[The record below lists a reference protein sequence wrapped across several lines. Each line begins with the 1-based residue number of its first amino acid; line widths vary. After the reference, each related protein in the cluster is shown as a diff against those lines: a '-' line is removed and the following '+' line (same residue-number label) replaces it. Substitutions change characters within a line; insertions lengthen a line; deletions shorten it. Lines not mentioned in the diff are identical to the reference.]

1 MGDEGNVMRL
11 LLEMMT
17 YLEDKPDPAES
28 CEPGVLDGPA
38 ADAAAPYAADDY
50 EPPRRWQAAA
60 RSRPRDE
67 RRRVLR
73 LATEKLAAIE
83 ENERC
88 LRWEKDLRQATLL
101 QNMAA
106 RLETEARA
114 ERAARVARSRGAR
127 SYSRTLGRSLGGA
140 HDTCGQRRR
149 RRRDEGRLLEADVQE
164 MFSDIYH
171 PPAPALIGRDGG
183 ESPTKRPRLGWENAD
198 PNAAPQEQV
207 RFGDEPPLGCAAA
220 AGFADFQHV
229 FHHLVPSL
237 ES

>member
-1 MGDEGNVMRL
+1 MCTFERSVARGGRLPDQLCAPCGATVHGAGVTRAPTGGAARAVLSRRDMGECPAWSGAAGDTRHDPDCCPRPELR
-11 LLEMMT
+11 
-17 YLEDKPDPAES
+17 DKPDPAES

-83 ENERC
+83 EKR
-88 LRWEKDLRQATLL
+88 
-101 QNMAA
+101 
-106 RLETEARA
+106 
-114 ERAARVARSRGAR
+114 
-127 SYSRTLGRSLGGA
+127 
-140 HDTCGQRRR
+140 
-149 RRRDEGRLLEADVQE
+149 GRLLEADVQE

-171 PPAPALIGRDGG
+171 PPAPALIGPLDEDDELPAKRDGG